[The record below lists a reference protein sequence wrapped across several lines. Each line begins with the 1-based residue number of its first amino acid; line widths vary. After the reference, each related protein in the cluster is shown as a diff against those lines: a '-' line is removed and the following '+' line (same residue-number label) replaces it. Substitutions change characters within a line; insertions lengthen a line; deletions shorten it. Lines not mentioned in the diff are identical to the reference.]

1 MSTINETDL
10 VVKYADEK
18 GGGSDGQ
25 LIIDDVEISQSRD
38 NRIRHGIGNENP
50 QNIEKG
56 NRTYTF
62 STTTHMNET
71 AIKAIRRIDDGRA
84 ETQTVYMKDV
94 VEQGGSG
101 TFSEEATGLVF
112 NDITT
117 SSSDGGDTTV
127 SIDGDLLGVEYIDQ
141 SSSSGSN

>member
-10 VVKYADEK
+10 LVKYANKK

-25 LIIDDVEISQSRD
+25 LIIDDVELSQSRD
-38 NRIRHGIGNENP
+38 NRIRHGIGNEDP

-62 STTTHMNET
+62 STTTHMNAT
-71 AIKAIRRIDDGRA
+71 AIDAIRSIDNGDA
-84 ETQTVYMKDV
+84 ETQTVYMKVDGV
-94 VEQGGSG
+94 
-101 TFSEEATGLVF
+101 FSEEATGLIF

-127 SIDGDLLGVEYIDQ
+127 SIDGDLLGIEYIDN
-141 SSSSGSN
+141 G

>member
-10 VVKYADEK
+10 LVKYADKK

-25 LIIDDVEISQSRD
+25 LIIDDVELSQSRD
-38 NRIRHGIGNENP
+38 NRIRHGIGNEDP

-62 STTTHMNET
+62 STTTHMNAT
-71 AIKAIRRIDDGRA
+71 AIDAIRNIDNGDA
-84 ETQTVYMKDV
+84 ETQTVYMKVDGV
-94 VEQGGSG
+94 
-101 TFSEEATGLVF
+101 FSEEATGLVF

-127 SIDGDLLGVEYIDQ
+127 SIDGDLLGIEYIDN
-141 SSSSGSN
+141 G

>member
-10 VVKYADEK
+10 LVKYADKK

-25 LIIDDVEISQSRD
+25 LIIDDVELSQSRD
-38 NRIRHGIGNENP
+38 NRIRHGIGNEDP

-62 STTTHMNET
+62 STTTHMNAT
-71 AIKAIRRIDDGRA
+71 AIDAIRSIDNGDA
-84 ETQTVYMKDV
+84 ETQTVYMKVDGV
-94 VEQGGSG
+94 
-101 TFSEEATGLVF
+101 FSEEATGLIF

-127 SIDGDLLGVEYIDQ
+127 SIDGDLLGIEYIDN
-141 SSSSGSN
+141 G

>member
-10 VVKYADEK
+10 LVKYADAK

-25 LIIDDVEISQSRD
+25 LIIDDVELSQSRD
-38 NRIRHGIGNENP
+38 NRVRHGIGNQDP

-71 AIKAIRRIDDGRA
+71 AIKAIRRIDSGEA
-84 ETQTVYMKDV
+84 ETQAIYMKVDGV
-94 VEQGGSG
+94 
-101 TFSEEATGLVF
+101 FSEEATGMVF

-127 SIDGDLLGVEYIDQ
+127 SIDGDLLGIEYVFNG
-141 SSSSGSN
+141 SGQ

>member
-10 VVKYADEK
+10 LVKYASKK

-25 LIIDDVEISQSRD
+25 LIIDDVELSQSRD
-38 NRIRHGIGNENP
+38 NRIRHGIGNEDP

-62 STTTHMNET
+62 STTTHMNAT
-71 AIKAIRRIDDGRA
+71 AIDAIRNIDNGDA
-84 ETQTVYMKDV
+84 ETQTVYMKVDGV
-94 VEQGGSG
+94 
-101 TFSEEATGLVF
+101 FSEEATGLVF

-127 SIDGDLLGVEYIDQ
+127 SIDGDLLGIEYIDN
-141 SSSSGSN
+141 G